1 MLRFAL
7 VLAALAAGLTAP
19 ALAAADPLLDRL
31 RADAA
36 AADPADVA
44 FESVVTA
51 TGPRKDESRVT
62 VERWDGRVWTL
73 VSINGKAPST
83 AEADKFRR
91 QKADERN
98 IPGYGR
104 LATYLSGTVEKRTD
118 AAGNTVYFIP
128 ELPKGSFILWG
139 DNSRHF
145 SGEALVAQSPA
156 GPYIK
161 RFRAWV
167 REPFRMRVV
176 IKVERFDLVNDYA
189 VDDGRRVLVRQ
200 QSDSNGALLGQTGTM
215 RIDSQFSAYRA
226 SGAGVEAAAR

>member
-1 MLRFAL
+1 MIRFAL
-7 VLAALAAGLTAP
+7 ALAAALAAGLAAVP
-19 ALAAADPLLDRL
+19 AAADALLDRL

-51 TGPRKDESRVT
+51 TGPRKGESRET
-62 VERWDGRVWTL
+62 VERWDGRAWTL
-73 VSINGKAPST
+73 ISVNGKPPS
-83 AEADKFRR
+83 ASEADKFRR

-98 IPGYGR
+98 VPGYGR
-104 LATYLSGTVEKRTD
+104 LATYLSGPVEKRTD
-118 AAGNTVYFIP
+118 TAGNTVYFIP
-128 ELPKGSFILWG
+128 QLPKGSFILWG
-139 DNSRHF
+139 DNSRFF

-156 GPYIK
+156 GPYVK

-176 IKVERFDLVNDYA
+176 LKVERFDLVNDYA
-189 VDDGRRVLVRQ
+189 VEDGRRVLVRQ

-226 SGAGVEAAAR
+226 SGTAVEAAAR